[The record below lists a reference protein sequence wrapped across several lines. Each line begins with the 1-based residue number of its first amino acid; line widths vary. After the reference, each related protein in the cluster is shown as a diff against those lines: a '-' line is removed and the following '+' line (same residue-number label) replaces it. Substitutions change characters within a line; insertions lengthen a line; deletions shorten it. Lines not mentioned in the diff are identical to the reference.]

1 MKSMQYDSLIM
12 GSSPL
17 MLLEAIYQT
26 IANKKVI
33 VVDKSD
39 VLGGAWYLLDFFEH
53 KDVESGCH
61 IWYRDR
67 VVHQFFKESL
77 GLDLQEYSPQPQ
89 VIVDKKRYFYKFKTI
104 KNLKSSI
111 MKFEKP
117 SKIYRDFRSVIEE
130 SSIVSKYYYPR
141 RGSVELMQKLFFI
154 LEKLNIEVRKNTEV
168 KKIKLNEEEAI
179 VTLDN
184 NEQINCKE
192 VVAASHSEL
201 GEVHYQD
208 KVEIIKNN
216 RENSNFNIHILIEG
230 ISNRAFSYIH
240 VFGNEY
246 LIRLGD
252 LSFQLNKGSNNMLIC
267 VQITSQLFKKFGESE
282 KTVQV
287 ALDELKNQQLIPSD
301 AKLLKFK
308 FSNYTCQYR
317 NFEETSFV
325 EKKLG
330 PLVRFVN
337 TINLTYS
344 IRRELDR
351 WTELDKNNV
360 IKSFN

>member
-1 MKSMQYDSLIM
+1 MKIKALILVYEFPPYT
-12 GSSPL
+12 S
-17 MLLEAIYQT
+17 
-26 IANKKVI
+26 V
-33 VVDKSD
+33 
-39 VLGGAWYLLDFFEH
+39 GGQRPNSWFKY
-53 KDVESGCH
+53 
-61 IWYRDR
+61 
-67 VVHQFFKESL
+67 FKENNIEPIIITRQWDNLYNNELDYVAPSKSKYNVIEKKNL
-77 GLDLQEYSPQPQ
+77 GTILKAPYKPNLANRILLKYGDQ
-89 VIVDKKRYFYKFKTI
+89 KFKYLRKLI
-104 KNLKSSI
+104 SA
-111 MKFEKP
+111 
-117 SKIYRDFRSVIEE
+117 
-130 SSIVSKYYYPR
+130 YYYPR

-154 LEKLNIEVRKNTEV
+154 LEKLNIEVLKNTEV
-168 KKIKLNEEEAI
+168 KKIKLNEEDAI
-179 VTLDN
+179 VTLGN

-216 RENSNFNIHILIEG
+216 RENFNFNIHILIEG

-240 VFGNEY
+240 VFGNEH

-252 LSFQLNKGSNNMLIC
+252 LSFQLNKGSNNMLIF

-301 AKLLKFK
+301 AKLLKYK
-308 FSNYTCQYR
+308 FSNYKCQYR
-317 NFEETSFV
+317 NFEETSLV